1 MVDRNCGS
9 LYICLAFFLGSVLP
23 SLCTETVLENLGMW
37 CGTPTLGFY
46 VIVMAEGDQ
55 SFGVSVV
62 CAIKCFVDFVSSM

>member
-9 LYICLAFFLGSVLP
+9 LYMCLAFFLGSVLP
-23 SLCTETVLENLGMW
+23 SLCAETVLENLGMW
-37 CGTPTLGFY
+37 CGTPKLGFL

-55 SFGVSVV
+55 TFGVSLV